1 MLVWVFA
8 DEKYDIKTKYN
19 DWMLQKRVCIYYGD
33 WIQDKS
39 ALRVF
44 ISCAV
49 PSICGRW
56 ETGGAEFGVGVKETV
71 KVNL

>member
-1 MLVWVFA
+1 M
-8 DEKYDIKTKYN
+8 
-19 DWMLQKRVCIYYGD
+19 
-33 WIQDKS
+33 
-39 ALRVF
+39 F

-56 ETGGAEFGVGVKETV
+56 ETGGAESGIGVKEMV